1 LRPDD
6 FSPIDGAQAR
16 AIADSLND
24 EAFTRW
30 LGLRFDEI
38 RDGYARLTLA
48 YRPEIE
54 QGGGVVHGGA
64 IASAL
69 DNVVLGAI
77 LSTLPERPR
86 RAATIDLHVHFI
98 DAVAR
103 EDVIAEA
110 RIRRRGK
117 SIVFAEADA
126 RTPSGRV
133 VAHAEACW
141 RVSG

>member
-6 FSPIDGAQAR
+6 FPPIAAAKAR

-38 RDGYARLTLA
+38 RDGYARLTLV

-133 VAHAEACW
+133 VAHAEAAW
-141 RVSG
+141 RVSA

>member
-6 FSPIDGAQAR
+6 FPPIAAATAR
-16 AIADSLND
+16 AIADSLNE

-38 RDGYARLTLA
+38 RDGYARLTLV

-133 VAHAEACW
+133 VAHAEAAW
-141 RVSG
+141 RVSA

>member
-1 LRPDD
+1 MRPDD
-6 FSPIDGAQAR
+6 FSPIAAAKAR

-38 RDGYARLTLA
+38 RDGYARLTLV

-54 QGGGVVHGGA
+54 PGGGVVHGGA

-133 VAHAEACW
+133 VAHAEAAW
-141 RVSG
+141 RVSA

>member
-1 LRPDD
+1 LTPED
-6 FSPIDGAQAR
+6 FPPIDPGR
-16 AIADSLND
+16 SREIADALND

-38 RDGYARLTLA
+38 REGYARLTLPH
-48 YRPEIE
+48 RPEID

-77 LSTLPERPR
+77 LSMLPERPR
-86 RAATIDLHVHFI
+86 RAATIDLHVHFM
-98 DAVAR
+98 DAVAG

-126 RTPSGRV
+126 RTPSGRGI
-133 VAHAEACW
+133 AHAETSW
-141 RVSG
+141 SLKY